1 MKIYRSFKRPH
12 VRLNRACVTHV
23 IGVHT
28 HSRTYCDARTHIR
41 ERNIAAIVAIG
52 NQRLISSQVNSFAG
66 TLVLRVTFVKATE
79 HVFLFCDIDV
89 Y

>member
-41 ERNIAAIVAIG
+41 ERNIAAMLLSAISG
-52 NQRLISSQVNSFAG
+52 W
-66 TLVLRVTFVKATE
+66 
-79 HVFLFCDIDV
+79 FLHKWIALPEPLF
-89 Y
+89 